1 VATIYVTHDQIEA
14 MTMGDRVA
22 VLRGGVLQQCDA
34 PQDLYDHPVNM
45 FVAAFIGSPAMN
57 LYAGVLSEDRQTIRL
72 GSQDLL
78 IASSVG
84 VAHPGLERY
93 AGKELVV
100 GIRPEHIVEAT
111 AGSPGP
117 HEVTRLHAEV
127 ELIEAL
133 GSEILVHFRI
143 DAARVHSDAT
153 FEDELEHDESSPESA
168 GELGR
173 AARADSIARLD
184 PRIRLVVGTPIT
196 FEVDTTRIHFFDG
209 ITGASIWQ

>member
-1 VATIYVTHDQIEA
+1 MA
-14 MTMGDRVA
+14 
-22 VLRGGVLQQCDA
+22 
-34 PQDLYDHPVNM
+34 
-45 FVAAFIGSPAMN
+45 
-57 LYAGVLSEDRQTIRL
+57 
-72 GSQDLL
+72 
-78 IASSVG
+78 
-84 VAHPGLERY
+84 
-93 AGKELVV
+93 
-100 GIRPEHIVEAT
+100 EAT

-153 FEDELEHDESSPESA
+153 FEDELGHDESSPESA

-184 PRIRLVVGTPIT
+184 PRIRLVVDTPIT

-209 ITGASIWQ
+209 ISGASIWQ